1 MDSVAFRRDTQLL
14 GANKDDWA
22 DIASFEL
29 IAVYHVNNG
38 LGDLFLAVRHV
49 HLEDL
54 GAVKQAFNVLWEAE
68 NGSAL
73 GGFIGTDAL
82 KNAHS
87 VVEAMG

>member
-1 MDSVAFRRDTQLL
+1 MNTVAFWRNTKLL

-29 IAVYHVNNG
+29 IAINHINDTFTN
-38 LGDLFLAVRHV
+38 LFWAKWHV

-54 GAVKQAFNVLWEAE
+54 GAVKQTFYVLWEAE
-68 NGSAL
+68 NGRSL
-73 GGFIGTDAL
+73 WCFIGADTF

-87 VVEAMG
+87 VV